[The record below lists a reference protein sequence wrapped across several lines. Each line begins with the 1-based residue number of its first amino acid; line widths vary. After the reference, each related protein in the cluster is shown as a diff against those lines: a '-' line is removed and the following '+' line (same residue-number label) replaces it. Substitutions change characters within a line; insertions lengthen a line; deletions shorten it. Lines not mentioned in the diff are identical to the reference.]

1 MKEREREMHG
11 DRKRNRVHLKT
22 KHNKHVPLIQCDF
35 HSIIENITKTCNAGK
50 RRLQSWHHLLGYTHS
65 LQTKTTKKKG
75 KVARK
80 PCNNGVFNKVG
91 RDKRLYL
98 EKDHAEMSSPVELT
112 SMLML
117 TQ

>member
-1 MKEREREMHG
+1 MQGKEGYRAG
-11 DRKRNRVHLKT
+11 
-22 KHNKHVPLIQCDF
+22 
-35 HSIIENITKTCNAGK
+35 IIFWDTPIHYK
-50 RRLQSWHHLLGYTHS
+50 
-65 LQTKTTKKKG
+65 QTKTTKKKG